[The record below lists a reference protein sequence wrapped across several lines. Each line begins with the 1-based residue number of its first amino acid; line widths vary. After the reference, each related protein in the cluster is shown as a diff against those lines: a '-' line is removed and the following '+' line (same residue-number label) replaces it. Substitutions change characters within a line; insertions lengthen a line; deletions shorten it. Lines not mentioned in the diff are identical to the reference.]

1 MEKIYI
7 LGDMDTV
14 SAFRLA
20 GVEGVVATYDQAET
34 KLEEI
39 VRKKDAGIV
48 LITNELARNLEAQ
61 IIGINLN
68 LPSPVVIEIPGL
80 DDTEGFRRSAMGY
93 VSEALGISL

>member
-20 GVEGVVATYDQAET
+20 GIYGVVATDDRASVA
-34 KLEEI
+34 LEEI
-39 VRKKDAGIV
+39 LRKNDAGIV
-48 LITNELARNLEAQ
+48 LITNELARKMDDRVTE
-61 IIGINLN
+61 INLT
-68 LPSPVVIEIPGL
+68 LPSPVVIAIPGL

>member
-20 GVEGVVATYDQAET
+20 GVEGIVAACDRAGA